1 MDHQVVFHPAAES
14 ELESLYDH
22 IAERA
27 SPSIAW
33 NFIAGI
39 RDQCLS
45 LSTFPQ
51 RGTERSET
59 VPGLRIIGYR
69 RVVSIAFAVEG
80 RRVLILG
87 VFYGGRD
94 ITLELLEERR

>member
-14 ELESLYDH
+14 ELESLYDY

-27 SPSIAW
+27 SPSVAW

-39 RDQCLS
+39 RDQCLG
-45 LSTFPQ
+45 LSSFPQ
-51 RGTERSET
+51 RGTERSEIT
-59 VPGLRIIGYR
+59 PGLRIIGYR

>member
-1 MDHQVVFHPAAES
+1 MDHQVVFHPAAEA

-22 IAERA
+22 IAARA
-27 SPSIAW
+27 SPAVAW

-39 RDQCLS
+39 RDMCLG

-51 RGTERSET
+51 RGTERSE
-59 VPGLRIIGYR
+59 VAPGLRIIGYR
-69 RVVSIAFAVEG
+69 RVVSIAFAMEG
-80 RRVLILG
+80 RQVLILG
-87 VFYGGRD
+87 VFYAGRD

>member
-22 IAERA
+22 IEERA

-39 RDQCLS
+39 RDQCLG

-51 RGTERSET
+51 RGTERSEI

-80 RRVLILG
+80 RQVLILG